1 VFHCLDADGGR
12 DPSAPRQARSTCR
25 EHALVV
31 GQASAAADHQKRYLE
46 RLFEHGL
53 TYTSG
58 PTVRQANVRRGTH
71 KPSTTRRCTPEARGL
86 VSETNT
92 GRWQCSRRPTIEP
105 MSDNSG
111 KTALVTG
118 ASSGIGEATALQLA
132 ELGYTVYAGARRV
145 DRMSDL
151 AARGIRTK
159 SVDVTEDGSMVA
171 LVETIIA
178 DTGRIDA
185 LINNA
190 GYGMYGALEDVPIEE
205 ARRQFEVN
213 VFGLARLTQL
223 VLPHMRAQRDGYIV
237 NISSMGGKIWEPLGS
252 WYHASKFAVEGLS
265 DSLRVEVA
273 EFGIKVVI
281 IEPGTIRSEWA
292 DIAAAHLEATSA
304 NTPYA
309 RQAKLVAAGLRAA
322 ERLIIAAGPEVVA
335 EVIGKAVQDP
345 RPRTRYTAGGGARA
359 FLLAERILPD
369 RGFDRIIQ
377 LGYRLASRSN

>member
-1 VFHCLDADGGR
+1 MYA
-12 DPSAPRQARSTCR
+12 A
-25 EHALVV
+25 EHTNHRRLVDV
-31 GQASAAADHQKRYLE
+31 LQKRAGWCRKRTL
-46 RLFEHGL
+46 
-53 TYTSG
+53 
-58 PTVRQANVRRGTH
+58 A
-71 KPSTTRRCTPEARGL
+71 
-86 VSETNT
+86 
-92 GRWQCSRRPTIEP
+92 RWQCSRRPTIEP

-292 DIAAAHLEATSA
+292 DIAAAQLEATSA

-322 ERLIIAAGPEVVA
+322 ERLFIAAGPEVVA

>member
-1 VFHCLDADGGR
+1 
-12 DPSAPRQARSTCR
+12 
-25 EHALVV
+25 
-31 GQASAAADHQKRYLE
+31 
-46 RLFEHGL
+46 
-53 TYTSG
+53 
-58 PTVRQANVRRGTH
+58 
-71 KPSTTRRCTPEARGL
+71 
-86 VSETNT
+86 
-92 GRWQCSRRPTIEP
+92 
-105 MSDNSG
+105 
-111 KTALVTG
+111 
-118 ASSGIGEATALQLA
+118 
-132 ELGYTVYAGARRV
+132 
-145 DRMSDL
+145 
-151 AARGIRTK
+151 
-159 SVDVTEDGSMVA
+159 
-171 LVETIIA
+171 
-178 DTGRIDA
+178 
-185 LINNA
+185 
-190 GYGMYGALEDVPIEE
+190 
-205 ARRQFEVN
+205 VN

-292 DIAAAHLEATSA
+292 DIAAAQLEATSA

-322 ERLIIAAGPEVVA
+322 ERLFIAAGPEVVA

-377 LGYRLASRSN
+377 LGYRLASRSS